1 MLFEIV
7 TSSGHKVLMMS
18 FCFQFLGNAQITECS
33 VKRIVSSA
41 TTLAIMADIATN
53 VTIPVLFL
61 VGTASTGQ
69 QAHKCRSSVSQHTV
83 VAQKLLVGWT
93 DTTLQ
98 WRKVLSVGKS
108 VFTGKVFAVGQTPIL
123 LWGTALGS
131 MSISFT
137 PHDTV
142 IIATVEVKGTV
153 SKWTSRR
160 LRRHSRAIVVLMVTL
175 FWQQKMA
182 ARCWNGYMIQFWN
195 CAEILIWTGSFEWY
209 RYFLPK
215 NQSCKLQK
223 LESRLLRPWI
233 LFPYKSLKS
242 EIALTLKLLLLWH
255 SNCRKLLIWGYSVT
269 WCKLFVLFMF
279 VYDKK

>member
-18 FCFQFLGNAQITECS
+18 FCFQFLGNAQTTECS
-33 VKRIVSSA
+33 VKRIVSLA
-41 TTLAIMADIATN
+41 TILAIRAAIATN

-182 ARCWNGYMIQFWN
+182 ARCWNGYMKN
-195 CAEILIWTGSFEWY
+195 CSMVSAFSFQASLSCFILS
-209 RYFLPK
+209 LSS
-215 NQSCKLQK
+215 NNS
-223 LESRLLRPWI
+223 SRSP
-233 LFPYKSLKS
+233 S
-242 EIALTLKLLLLWH
+242 TMLKLYRDTNLDRVFWMIPIF
-255 SNCRKLLIWGYSVT
+255 SP
-269 WCKLFVLFMF
+269 
-279 VYDKK
+279 